1 MRSACP
7 ISNDTVDE
15 RAARVSALC
24 GLVLIGFSLAL
35 ASPWPVLF
43 LAADFGLRGFGAR
56 SLSPVAKLSRWTC
69 KRLGIAASPVNA
81 GPKAFAA
88 KLGFAFSLT
97 MATAFLAGRGSMA
110 LVAGVPFA
118 LCALLESAVGFCV
131 GCWAYQAWQRLT
143 TRAEPAQL
151 RR

>member
-15 RAARVSALC
+15 RVARVSALC
-24 GLVLIGFSLAL
+24 ALLLIGVSLAF

-43 LAADFGLRGFGAR
+43 LAADFALRGFGAR

-69 KRLGIAASPVNA
+69 KRLGIAAKPVNA

-97 MATAFLAGRGSMA
+97 MATALLAGHGSIA
-110 LVAGVPFA
+110 LAAGVPFA

-131 GCWAYQAWQRLT
+131 GCWVYQVWQRLT
-143 TRAEPAQL
+143 ARTEPAHQG
-151 RR
+151 R